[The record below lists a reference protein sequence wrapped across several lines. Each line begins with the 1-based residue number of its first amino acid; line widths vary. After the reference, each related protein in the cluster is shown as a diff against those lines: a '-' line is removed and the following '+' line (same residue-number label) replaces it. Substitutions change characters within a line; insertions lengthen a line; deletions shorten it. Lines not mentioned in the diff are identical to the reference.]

1 MVDDFQGVQYDLV
14 HGEVDYMVDNER
26 LLNYMIEVRYL
37 TPREAM
43 YYRRYDFCVE
53 PNEWN
58 SFLNFK
64 DGQVLRKREPF
75 RLPDLMSFNDHPI
88 HYAVSQELI
97 LLNNEILKLAIDDFN
112 ENSSFVTIR
121 NFDDLIKSRIY
132 SEIESTL
139 SLEAVQTTRKR
150 VKEIVSE
157 RITPAFKNDFIV
169 RNMARG
175 IEFVLKRP
183 EFNDENLFTLYS
195 ILSDGQLDENCQL
208 REGEHYR
215 YDEVMV
221 DVYKGAPNKT
231 IGSCLDSLFSYVN
244 HVLQEGDS
252 LEKFFLPYIAHYY
265 IVYVHPYFDYNGRTA
280 RMVSF
285 WLSLLTQHSPFLF
298 ASEAIDQT
306 KNRYYEALSDSRDCH
321 NDLTYF
327 FRYLLQISF
336 DYYNC
341 YKNIE
346 YVDQILKNR
355 GIVLTDGERAYIK
368 KILISSKGAFVYG
381 DFLKWTKS
389 DMSKQAAFKI
399 LNGFVRDGFLLT
411 RESSSKNKLF
421 EVNSEFVP
429 YRMKHF
435 NE

>member
-1 MVDDFQGVQYDLV
+1 
-14 HGEVDYMVDNER
+14 MVDNES
-26 LLNYMIEVRYL
+26 LLKYMIDFKYL

-43 YYRRYDFCVE
+43 YDRRYPFCVE
-53 PNEWN
+53 PTEWN
-58 SFLNFK
+58 GFLNFK
-64 DGQVLRKREPF
+64 DDQVSRKREPF
-75 RLPDLMSFNDHPI
+75 RLPDLVSFTGHPI
-88 HYAVSQELI
+88 HYAACRELR
-97 LLNNEILKLAIDDFN
+97 LLTDETLGLAIDDLH
-112 ENSSFVTIR
+112 ENSRLVTIG
-121 NFDDLIKSRIY
+121 NFDDLIKSRVY
-132 SEIESTL
+132 SEIEGTL
-139 SLEAVQTTRKR
+139 SIEAVQTTRKR

-157 RITPAFKNDFIV
+157 RITPAFKNDFII
-169 RNMARG
+169 RNMAHG

-183 EFNDENLFTLYS
+183 EFNDENLFILYS
-195 ILSDGQLDENCQL
+195 ILSEGQLDKDSQL

-215 YDEVMV
+215 YDEVEV
-221 DVYKGAPNKT
+221 DLYKGAPPKM
-231 IGSCLDSLFSYVN
+231 IASCLNSLFSYVN
-244 HVLQEGDS
+244 HVLQKGDP

-265 IVYVHPYFDYNGRTA
+265 IVYIHPYFDYNGRTA

-285 WLSLLTQHSPFLF
+285 WLSLLTQHNPFLF

-306 KNRYYEALSDSRDCH
+306 KNRYYEALSNSRDCH

-346 YVDQILKNR
+346 YIDQTLKNR
-355 GIVLTDGERAYIK
+355 GIVLTEGERAYVK
-368 KILISSKGAFVYG
+368 KILISNKGAFVYG

-411 RESSSKNKLF
+411 RESRSKNKLF
-421 EVNSEFVP
+421 EVNPEFVP

>member
-1 MVDDFQGVQYDLV
+1 
-14 HGEVDYMVDNER
+14 MVDNER

-43 YYRRYDFCVE
+43 YDRRYNFCVE

-64 DGQVLRKREPF
+64 DGQVLRKRKPF
-75 RLPDLMSFNDHPI
+75 RLPDLMSFNGHPI

-112 ENSSFVTIR
+112 ENSSLVTIR

-157 RITPAFKNDFIV
+157 RIAPAFKNDFIV

-244 HVLQEGDS
+244 HVLQKGDP

-285 WLSLLTQHSPFLF
+285 WLSLLTQHNPFLF